1 MSQGNMSTSAKPNT
15 NPVVPDELKDSVS
28 ISSIDFMIDAL
39 GQVLSP
45 VLSPIANL
53 ARSNSVWPMTFG
65 TSCCA
70 IEMISVGMSAF
81 DISRFG
87 SEVFRATPRQA
98 DMIITA
104 GTITRKMAPA
114 LITLYEQMPEPK
126 YVIAMGACTI
136 TGGMFN
142 DSYSVVQGVDRIIP
156 VDVFLP
162 GCPPRP
168 EGILDALLK
177 LQQKIRTENYAER
190 RKKLYAQTSVR
201 KVDYDTGRP
210 LEDLIGVVKEDTNAA
225 LSSGQE
231 ALGDEAKGIS
241 PKAEEAKTVATK
253 PVAPKVEVAK
263 PEAAKPEVTTPEVKK
278 VENTKDEAAEK
289 ADDKSV

>member
-1 MSQGNMSTSAKPNT
+1 MTDDIKPVE
-15 NPVVPDELKDSVS
+15 PPSELVPAELKDTVTLTTLE
-28 ISSIDFMIDAL
+28 AA
-39 GQVLSP
+39 
-45 VLSPIANL
+45 IAYLKGSKLNPEYWTNL
-53 ARSNSVWPMTFG
+53 ARANSVWPLTFG

-70 IEMISVGMSAF
+70 IEMMSVGMSKF

-114 LITLYEQMPEPK
+114 LVTLYEQLPEPK

-156 VDVFLP
+156 VDVYLP

-177 LQQKIRTENYAER
+177 LQQKIRTESYSER
-190 RKKLYAQTSVR
+190 RKNAYKQTAVR
-201 KVDYDTGRP
+201 YVDYDTGRP
-210 LEDLIGVVKEDTNAA
+210 VEDLVKEAQHETTAA
-225 LSSGQE
+225 LTG
-231 ALGDEAKGIS
+231 
-241 PKAEEAKTVATK
+241 AEQ
-253 PVAPKVEVAK
+253 
-263 PEAAKPEVTTPEVKK
+263 
-278 VENTKDEAAEK
+278 AEGT
-289 ADDKSV
+289 

>member
-1 MSQGNMSTSAKPNT
+1 MSEGNMNT
-15 NPVVPDELKDSVS
+15 KTPEVPAELQESVTLS
-28 ISSIDFMIDAL
+28 NLELMVDAL
-39 GQVLSP
+39 GEFLSP
-45 VLSPIANL
+45 VISPIANL
-53 ARSNSVWPMTFG
+53 ARSNSVWPLTFG

-70 IEMISVGMSAF
+70 IEMMSVGMSAF

-98 DMIITA
+98 DMILTA

-156 VDVFLP
+156 VDVYLP

-168 EGILDALLK
+168 ESILDALLK
-177 LQQKIRTENYAER
+177 LQQKIRTENYAGR
-190 RKKLYAQTSVR
+190 RKQLYAQTAVR

-210 LEDLIGVVKEDTNAA
+210 LEDLLAMVKDDTAQA
-225 LSSGQE
+225 
-231 ALGDEAKGIS
+231 
-241 PKAEEAKTVATK
+241 
-253 PVAPKVEVAK
+253 VAPQ
-263 PEAAKPEVTTPEVKK
+263 
-278 VENTKDEAAEK
+278 EK
-289 ADDKSV
+289 G

>member
-1 MSQGNMSTSAKPNT
+1 MGEPAGIAPGAI
-15 NPVVPDELKDSVS
+15 PEELKDTVQVSNLDFMVEQLCNMLIEPVS
-28 ISSIDFMIDAL
+28 ILAN
-39 GQVLSP
+39 
-45 VLSPIANL
+45 PIGNW
-53 ARSNSVWPMTFG
+53 ARSNSVWPLTFG

-70 IEMISVGMSAF
+70 IEMMSVGMSAF

-98 DMIITA
+98 DMILTA

-156 VDVFLP
+156 VDVYLP

-168 EGILDALLK
+168 ESILDALLK
-177 LQQKIRTENYAER
+177 LQQKIRTESYVER
-190 RKKLYAQTSVR
+190 RKRQYQQRAVLH
-201 KVDYDTGRP
+201 VDYDTGRP
-210 LEDLIGVVKEDTNAA
+210 LRDLQA
-225 LSSGQE
+225 LV
-231 ALGDEAKGIS
+231 DEAADPEK
-241 PKAEEAKTVATK
+241 KEVATK
-253 PVAPKVEVAK
+253 P
-263 PEAAKPEVTTPEVKK
+263 
-278 VENTKDEAAEK
+278 
-289 ADDKSV
+289 